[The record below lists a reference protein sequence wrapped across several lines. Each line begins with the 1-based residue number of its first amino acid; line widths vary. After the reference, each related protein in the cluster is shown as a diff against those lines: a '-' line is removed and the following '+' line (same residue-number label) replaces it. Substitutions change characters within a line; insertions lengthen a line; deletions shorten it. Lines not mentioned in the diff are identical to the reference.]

1 METQYLNEA
10 VYSEEDIL
18 ELLGIGRGTLD
29 TLRLEKGF
37 PFLRLT
43 RVKRVYLAKDVL
55 NWLEKQDRESIKV
68 N

>member
-18 ELLGIGRGTLD
+18 ELLGINRGTLD

-37 PFLRLT
+37 PCFRLT

-55 NWLEKQDRESIKV
+55 NWLEKHSKEAVEVR
-68 N
+68 

>member
-18 ELLGIGRGTLD
+18 ELLGINRGTLD

-37 PFLRLT
+37 PFFRLT

-55 NWLEKQDRESIKV
+55 NWLEKQSKEAVEVR
-68 N
+68 